1 METITNKKPGPK
13 GWIMS
18 LLAAG
23 ILIGFGMFL
32 VPTGYANDCFP
43 DVPTTHWAH
52 DFVCWLKDNGL
63 ATGHPDGS
71 YGPDD
76 AVTRAELA
84 VFVKNAYEFA
94 EANDDD
100 SLAALGCATDEV
112 PKWNG
117 SVWSC
122 APDENGPGRLKAVV
136 FALCN
141 PTPSAE
147 SEIYRAENIENG
159 VAITIS
165 DGASTTDGR
174 CVIDFG
180 FQVEDR
186 FVVATARHPT
196 TPLGVTIVSW
206 SGSEVEIFVWH
217 GGNGLPTGGPIMVM
231 VY

>member
-1 METITNKKPGPK
+1 M
-13 GWIMS
+13 
-18 LLAAG
+18 L
-23 ILIGFGMFL
+23 
-32 VPTGYANDCFP
+32 
-43 DVPTTHWAH
+43 
-52 DFVCWLKDNGL
+52 
-63 ATGHPDGS
+63 
-71 YGPDD
+71 
-76 AVTRAELA
+76 
-84 VFVKNAYEFA
+84 VKNAYDLA

-117 SVWSC
+117 SVWTC

-141 PTPSAE
+141 PTPSA
-147 SEIYRAENIENG
+147 SSVIYRAENNENS
-159 VAITIS
+159 VPITIS
-165 DGASTTDGR
+165 NGVSDTDGR

-180 FQVEDR
+180 FQVDDR

-206 SGSEVEIFVWH
+206 SGNEVEILVWH
-217 GGNGLPTGGPIMVM
+217 GDNGLPTGGPIMVM